1 MEGFKDLTKTDQ
13 LTARLKDKIKIL
25 IKFLEIIHIP
35 SKL

>member
-1 MEGFKDLTKTDQ
+1 MEGFNDLTKTDQ